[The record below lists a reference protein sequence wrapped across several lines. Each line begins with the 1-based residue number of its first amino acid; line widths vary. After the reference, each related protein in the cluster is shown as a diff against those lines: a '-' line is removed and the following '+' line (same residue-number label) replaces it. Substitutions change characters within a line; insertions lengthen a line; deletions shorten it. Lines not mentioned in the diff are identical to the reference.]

1 MSAQNVPMR
10 VMSKF
15 SPEIEIAVIVNVNQ
29 LSDYRLDLCDPKE
42 PLQVSGRCL
51 SAGIHV
57 PAHRHNLI
65 QRETNRTSEAWVIFS
80 GKVECEIYDI
90 DDQRLE
96 NQVLISGD
104 CLVLFRGGHSLKVID
119 DKTVMFEFKN
129 GPYLGINS
137 DKTNI

>member
-1 MSAQNVPMR
+1 
-10 VMSKF
+10 
-15 SPEIEIAVIVNVNQ
+15 
-29 LSDYRLDLCDPKE
+29 
-42 PLQVSGRCL
+42 
-51 SAGIHV
+51 
-57 PAHRHNLI
+57 
-65 QRETNRTSEAWVIFS
+65 VIFS

-96 NQVLISGD
+96 RQVLASGD
-104 CLVLFRGGHSLKVID
+104 CLVLFKGGHSLKVID